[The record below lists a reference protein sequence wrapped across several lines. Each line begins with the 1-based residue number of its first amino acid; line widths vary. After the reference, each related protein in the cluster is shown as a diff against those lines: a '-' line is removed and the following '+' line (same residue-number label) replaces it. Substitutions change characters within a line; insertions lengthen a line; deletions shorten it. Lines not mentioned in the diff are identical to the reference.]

1 MFSDPNQKFSS
12 LDLLHKHTVSVD
24 SIRVDD
30 YTWLV
35 LNISSCFSN
44 CSTSVG
50 VLKAYSVNEVLI
62 IMQ

>member
-35 LNISSCFSN
+35 
-44 CSTSVG
+44 STSVVVSSTAVP
-50 VLKAYSVNEVLI
+50 VLVC
-62 IMQ
+62 